1 LRFRWGILQRNFTT
15 MTDHPSSLTTGDV
28 DVHPSAIV
36 HRTAQLGR
44 GVRVGPFAMIDAN
57 VAIGDGTMVGPHVVI
72 HRDVTIGRDNLL
84 DVGVIIGCA
93 PLHKGYRGE
102 RTTVRIG
109 DGNLLREQVTIERAY
124 GEGTTTVIGDRNF
137 MMTGVHVGHN
147 VVIGNEVVLT
157 CGALLA
163 GFVHIDD
170 QANLSGNVG
179 VHQFVRIGRLVMVG
193 GVSMV
198 RQDVPPF
205 VLISGNPAGAHALN
219 TVGLVRAGVEASHRS
234 ALKRAFVLLYRS
246 GLSVPTAL
254 ARLEAE
260 LGADPYVQ
268 SMITFIRGS
277 QKRGI
282 VRWAKER

>member
-1 LRFRWGILQRNFTT
+1 MADQS
-15 MTDHPSSLTTGDV
+15 PSVTVGDV

-36 HRTAQLGR
+36 HRTAKLGR
-44 GVRVGPFAMIDAN
+44 GVRIGPFALIDAN
-57 VAIGDGTMVGPHVVI
+57 VTIGDGTTVGPHVVI

-84 DVGVIIGCA
+84 DVGVIIGCT

-102 RTTVRIG
+102 RTAVRIG
-109 DGNLLREQVTIERAY
+109 DGNLLREQVTIERGY
-124 GEGTTTVIGDRNF
+124 GEGTTTEIGDRNF
-137 MMTGVHVGHN
+137 MMTGAHVGHN
-147 VVIGNEVVLT
+147 VVIGNDVVLT

-163 GFVHIDD
+163 GFVRIDD

-179 VHQFVRIGRLVMVG
+179 VHQFVRIGRLAMVG

-219 TVGLVRAGVEASHRS
+219 TVGLVRAGVDAAHRS

-246 GLSVPTAL
+246 GLSVPSAL
-254 ARLEAE
+254 TRLQTE
-260 LGADPYVQ
+260 LGHDPYVQ
-268 SMITFIRGS
+268 SMIDFIRGS

-282 VRWAKER
+282 VRWAKEK

>member
-1 LRFRWGILQRNFTT
+1 
-15 MTDHPSSLTTGDV
+15 MSDHTSSITTGDV

-36 HRTAQLGR
+36 HRAAQLGR
-44 GVRVGPFAMIDAN
+44 GVRVGPFAMIDAD
-57 VAIGDGTMVGPHVVI
+57 VTIGEGTTIGPHVVI
-72 HRDVTIGRDNLL
+72 HRDVTIGRDNVL
-84 DVGVIIGCA
+84 DVGVIMGCT

-102 RTTVRIG
+102 RTAVRMG
-109 DGNLLREQVTIERAY
+109 DGNLLREQVTIERGY
-124 GEGTTTVIGDRNF
+124 GEGTTTEIGDRNF
-137 MMTGVHVGHN
+137 IMTGVHVGHN
-147 VVIGNEVVLT
+147 VLIGDDVVLT

-163 GFVHIDD
+163 GFVRIDD

-179 VHQFVRIGRLVMVG
+179 VHQFVRIGRLAMVG

-205 VLISGNPAGAHALN
+205 VLISGNPARANALN
-219 TVGLVRAGVEASHRS
+219 TVGLVRAGVDAPHRR

-254 ARLEAE
+254 TRIEGE
-260 LGADPYVQ
+260 LGRDPYVQ
-268 SMITFIRGS
+268 SMVAFIRDS

-282 VRWAKER
+282 VRWAKEN

>member
-1 LRFRWGILQRNFTT
+1 
-15 MTDHPSSLTTGDV
+15 MSDHTSSITTGDV

-36 HRTAQLGR
+36 HRAAQLGR

-57 VAIGDGTMVGPHVVI
+57 V
-72 HRDVTIGRDNLL
+72 TI
-84 DVGVIIGCA
+84 
-93 PLHKGYRGE
+93 
-102 RTTVRIG
+102 
-109 DGNLLREQVTIERAY
+109 
-124 GEGTTTVIGDRNF
+124 GEGTTTEIGDRNF
-137 MMTGVHVGHN
+137 IMTGVHVGHN
-147 VVIGNEVVLT
+147 VLIGDDVVLT

-163 GFVHIDD
+163 GFVRIDD

-179 VHQFVRIGRLVMVG
+179 VHQFVRIGRLAMVG

-205 VLISGNPAGAHALN
+205 VLISGNPARANALN
-219 TVGLVRAGVEASHRS
+219 TVGLVRAGVDAPHRR

-254 ARLEAE
+254 TRIEGE
-260 LGADPYVQ
+260 LGRDPYVQ
-268 SMITFIRGS
+268 SMVAFIRDS

-282 VRWAKER
+282 VRWAKEK

>member
-1 LRFRWGILQRNFTT
+1 
-15 MTDHPSSLTTGDV
+15 MSDHPSSVTTGDV

-36 HRTAQLGR
+36 HRTAHLGR
-44 GVRVGPFAMIDAN
+44 GVRVGPFALIDAD
-57 VAIGDGTMVGPHVVI
+57 VSIGDGTTIGPQVVI
-72 HRDVTIGRDNLL
+72 HRDVTIGRDNVL

-102 RTTVRIG
+102 RTSVRIG
-109 DGNLLREQVTIERAY
+109 NGNVLREQVTIERGY
-124 GEGTTTVIGDRNF
+124 GEGTTTVIGDRSF
-137 MMTGVHVGHN
+137 FMTGVHVGHN
-147 VVIGNEVVLT
+147 VIIGNEVVLT
-157 CGALLA
+157 CGTLLA
-163 GFVHIDD
+163 GFVRVED

-179 VHQFVRIGRLVMVG
+179 VHQFVRIGRLAMVG

-205 VLISGNPAGAHALN
+205 VLISGNPARANALN
-219 TVGLVRAGVEASHRS
+219 TVGLVRAGVDASHRR

-254 ARLEAE
+254 TRMESE
-260 LGADPYVQ
+260 VGRDPYVQ
-268 SMITFIRGS
+268 SMLVFIRAS

-282 VRWAKER
+282 VRWAKEK

>member
-1 LRFRWGILQRNFTT
+1 
-15 MTDHPSSLTTGDV
+15 MSDHPSSVTTGDV

-36 HRTAQLGR
+36 HRTAHLGR
-44 GVRVGPFAMIDAN
+44 GVRVGPFALIDAD
-57 VAIGDGTMVGPHVVI
+57 VSIGDGTTIGPQVVI
-72 HRDVTIGRDNLL
+72 HRDVTIGRYNVL

-102 RTTVRIG
+102 RTSVRIG
-109 DGNLLREQVTIERAY
+109 NGNVLREQVTIERGY

-137 MMTGVHVGHN
+137 FMTGVHVGHN
-147 VVIGNEVVLT
+147 VIIGNEVVLT
-157 CGALLA
+157 CGTLLA
-163 GFVHIDD
+163 GFVRIDD

-179 VHQFVRIGRLVMVG
+179 VHQFVRIGRLAMVG

-205 VLISGNPAGAHALN
+205 VLISGNPARANALN
-219 TVGLVRAGVEASHRS
+219 TVGLVRAGVDASHRR

-254 ARLEAE
+254 TRMESE
-260 LGADPYVQ
+260 VGRDPYVQ
-268 SMITFIRGS
+268 SMLAFIRDS

-282 VRWAKER
+282 VRWAKEK